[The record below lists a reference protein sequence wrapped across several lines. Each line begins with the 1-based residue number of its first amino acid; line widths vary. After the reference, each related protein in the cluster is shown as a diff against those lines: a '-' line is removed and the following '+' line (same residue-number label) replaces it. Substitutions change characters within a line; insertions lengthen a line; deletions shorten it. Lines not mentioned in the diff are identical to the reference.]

1 MKKLNLFERS
11 LAGTPLSDEELKKI
25 VGGVEVFACSCNVTT
40 SRYDEYVVS
49 LNGIYSD
56 ASCAEG
62 CADYCSE
69 AGSAK
74 CHEYTM
80 SYAHWIQQ

>member
-1 MKKLNLFERS
+1 MFLQCYYKQ
-11 LAGTPLSDEELKKI
+11 
-25 VGGVEVFACSCNVTT
+25 
-40 SRYDEYVVS
+40 YDEYVVS

-56 ASCAEG
+56 ASCTEG

-80 SYAHWIQQ
+80 SYAHWIQ